1 MLTST
6 NRLYRRFSEA
16 QAAYRKVIDLD
27 SRAASAYSA
36 LGIVEHQRGNF
47 QDAIARYHE
56 VSLAG
61 IGSEI
66 ES

>member
-1 MLTST
+1 MNHSL
-6 NRLYRRFSEA
+6 RRFPEA

-56 VSLAG
+56 VSFTFSLFVAAQ
-61 IGSEI
+61 
-66 ES
+66 